1 MACLDELLSNIS
13 IHAPPRGATKITAID
28 PIPDRISIH
37 APPRGATGGYRWVA
51 TRFRI
56 SIHAPPRGATSNIRR
71 TRCVGYFNSRPSARG
86 DDTRV
91 GIPSCNVISIHA
103 PPRGATYA
111 TTSYVDEKTDF
122 NSRPSARGDSQSQ
135 QPPAEAPAFQFTPLR
150 EGRQRARKAR
160 RHATARFQFTP
171 LREGRLTLHDNRA
184 EAGKISIH
192 APPRGATPAGQP
204 TSTISHFN
212 SRPSARGDRRGRN
225 LRVDFPISIH
235 APPRGATPHAGEPRS
250 RRSISIHAPPR
261 GATTFAG

>member
-37 APPRGATGGYRWVA
+37 APPRGATDIYE
-51 TRFRI
+51 TKTENSCI

-122 NSRPSARGDSQSQ
+122 NSRPSARGD
-135 QPPAEAPAFQFTPLR
+135 LGGRR
-150 EGRQRARKAR
+150 ELC
-160 RHATARFQFTP
+160 RH
-171 LREGRLTLHDNRA
+171 G
-184 EAGKISIH
+184 ISIH
-192 APPRGATPAGQP
+192 APPRGATDKQRRARAATTFQFTPLREGRPFYASIENQFAN
-204 TSTISHFN
+204 FN
-212 SRPSARGDRRGRN
+212 SRPSARGDDCRKP
-225 LRVDFPISIH
+225 LS
-235 APPRGATPHAGEPRS
+235 AT
-250 RRSISIHAPPR
+250 
-261 GATTFAG
+261 